1 MNSSGSFM
9 KHLHRFCLI
18 SLVMAVLFVWA
29 DIWTDLRAYDR
40 ADDDDVISAFCTR
53 LAEEARRGNCSRLL
67 SECGYKA
74 AYQTLDHSG
83 QTLATAARGREIT
96 YEKGEEDGR
105 YSVFA
110 DGGLLALVRLD
121 VTDHYGVLR
130 LPSYSVVS
138 IEGVVSADYAVK
150 SPSNIYIGDTP
161 LQNLSP
167 VKTGLVFPEFAE
179 LRSTSPEVSV
189 PEYLVYH
196 AEGMFTVPSLSSRG
210 SNQYYYPM
218 KELDDG
224 LLLVG
229 DYPELELDEKLG
241 RLVRDT
247 AEAVSGFKSGFL
259 EWSDI
264 SGMMLSSSPDYIK
277 LENYPDRPMLPDSF
291 EMGEYGV
298 SDFYGWSQN
307 LFSIRT
313 KYYYTTSA
321 QGLEVINE
329 EDLTLYFCLPEGSEN
344 WLLCKYIDNLAPAE
358 PVSEDKKDSN
368 EVRPNDP
375 KTNL

>member
-1 MNSSGSFM
+1 M
-9 KHLHRFCLI
+9 KLSARTLRHLHRFCII
-18 SLVMAVLFVWA
+18 SLIMAVLFVWA
-29 DIWTDLRAYDR
+29 DVWTDLRAYDQ

-67 SECGYKA
+67 SECGYKS
-74 AYQTLDHSG
+74 AYQTMDHSG
-83 QTLATAARGREIT
+83 QTLAAAVRGREIT
-96 YEKGEEDGR
+96 YEKNEEDGR

-110 DGGLLALVRLD
+110 DGELLALVSLD
-121 VTDHYGVLR
+121 ITDHYGFLG

-138 IEGVVSADYAVK
+138 IEGVRSADYAVK

-167 VKTGLVFPEFAE
+167 VRTGLVFPQFSE
-179 LRSTSPEVSV
+179 LKLTTPEVNV

-210 SNQYYYPM
+210 TNQFYYPM
-218 KELDDG
+218 TELDDG

-241 RLVRDT
+241 RLVRDA
-247 AEAVSGFKSGFL
+247 AEKISGFKSGFL

-264 SGMMLSSSPDYIK
+264 SGIMLGTSPDYIK
-277 LENYPDRPMLPDSF
+277 LENYPDRPQPPDTF
-291 EMGEYGV
+291 EIGEYGV

-307 LFSIRT
+307 LFGIRAR
-313 KYYYTTSA
+313 YYYTTSA
-321 QGLEVINE
+321 QGLEVRTE
-329 EDLTLYFCLPEGSEN
+329 EDLSLYFCVPEGGED
-344 WLLCKYIDNLAPAE
+344 WLICKYTDNLAPAE
-358 PVSEDKKDSN
+358 PAGEDKKDSN
-368 EVRPNDP
+368 EVTANDP